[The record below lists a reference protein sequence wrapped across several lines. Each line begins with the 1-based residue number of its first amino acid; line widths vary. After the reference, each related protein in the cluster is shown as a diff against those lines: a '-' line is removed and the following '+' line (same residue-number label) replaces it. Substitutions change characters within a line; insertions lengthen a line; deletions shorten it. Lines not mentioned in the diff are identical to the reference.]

1 MPAWSEYFIGIE
13 DTSILLTQQH
23 LWVIPKAF
31 LKMWLNT
38 VKIGFVWKD
47 VPMNFFAVSMS

>member
-1 MPAWSEYFIGIE
+1 MPAWSEYFTGKE
-13 DTSILLTQQH
+13 DTSILLTQQP

-38 VKIGFVWKD
+38 VKIEFVWKD
-47 VPMNFFAVSMS
+47 VPMNFLAVSIS